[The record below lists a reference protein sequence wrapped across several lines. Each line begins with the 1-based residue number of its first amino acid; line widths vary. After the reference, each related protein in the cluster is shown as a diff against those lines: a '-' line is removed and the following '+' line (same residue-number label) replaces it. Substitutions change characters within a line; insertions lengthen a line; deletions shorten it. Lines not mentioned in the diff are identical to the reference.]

1 MESRQSP
8 AECGPN
14 YRAVRC
20 LRGRSP
26 DECGP
31 TMQRCRAVRCRNG
44 GVSCQVKTRR
54 SPAECGP
61 NYRAVRCLRGRS
73 PDECGPISRVK
84 AVSEWRRLRPGRR
97 REDTEACPR
106 HAHMAQGAAA
116 ICSRTS
122 PVRMAVKI
130 RGCDPH
136 VLPGS
141 AWWCQGGRRHGNYA
155 LVLKKDMRR
164 RPPGR
169 RAEGYVYPL
178 RY

>member
-1 MESRQSP
+1 MVAVSGLRPPRRLNSLKSNSCRTRCLSHLPSLQ
-8 AECGPN
+8 
-14 YRAVRC
+14 RAVRC
-20 LRGRSP
+20 LRG
-26 DECGP
+26 
-31 TMQRCRAVRCRNG
+31 
-44 GVSCQVKTRR
+44 GVSVSTDSMKSR
-54 SPAECGP
+54 
-61 NYRAVRCLRGRS
+61 
-73 PDECGPISRVK
+73 ECGPISRVK

-106 HAHMAQGAAA
+106 HAHMAQGVAA

-164 RPPGR
+164 RPSGR